1 MATTSP
7 VDFLVARIERHRT
20 DAVRAGLKP
29 EPFYLSTTEM
39 IDFLQ
44 SPHVMMHPRTRA
56 ASSFTLRFRG
66 VPLLEKPSR

>member
-29 EPFYLSTTEM
+29 EPFYLSTAEL
-39 IDFLQ
+39 IEFLQ
-44 SPHVMMHPRTRA
+44 SRYVIMHPDTRA
-56 ASSFTLRFRG
+56 ASRFSLRFRG
-66 VPLLEKPSR
+66 VPLLEKPPR